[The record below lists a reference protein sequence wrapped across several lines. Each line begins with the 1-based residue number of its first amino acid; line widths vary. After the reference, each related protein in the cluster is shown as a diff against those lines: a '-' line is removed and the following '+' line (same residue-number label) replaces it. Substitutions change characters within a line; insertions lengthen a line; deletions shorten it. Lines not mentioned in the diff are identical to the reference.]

1 MRPSKALANPY
12 QHKYPRCS
20 TVQNEIDNSILCQK
34 WIHSHEEDTASGTVY
49 RPVAFAFPPS
59 RGREEI
65 DLRPDGIV
73 QGQTAGPSDRR
84 QSRSGSW
91 TIEHGILKINLPTSD
106 RTWKVQELADDKLIL
121 CPLGT

>member
-1 MRPSKALANPY
+1 M
-12 QHKYPRCS
+12 
-20 TVQNEIDNSILCQK
+20 QNEIDLSILCQK
-34 WIHSHEEDTASGTVY
+34 WIHSHEEDTASESVY
-49 RPVAFAFPPS
+49 RPAAFAFPPS

-91 TIEHGILKINLPTSD
+91 TIENGMLKIILPTSE
-106 RTWKVQELADDKLIL
+106 RIWKVQELTDGKLIL
-121 CPLGT
+121 CRLAA